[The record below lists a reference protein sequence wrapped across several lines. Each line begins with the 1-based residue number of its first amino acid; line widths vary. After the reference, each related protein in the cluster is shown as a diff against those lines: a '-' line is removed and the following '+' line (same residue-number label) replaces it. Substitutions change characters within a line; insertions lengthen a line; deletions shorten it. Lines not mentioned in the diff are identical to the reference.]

1 MKKKVTKKKNA
12 KTAILESMNNK
23 KSMRK
28 RQDEE
33 ADKKVQEIER
43 LAAIRDMIKVR
54 AAARADEEKKVT

>member
-12 KTAILESMNNK
+12 KAAILESMNNK

-43 LAAIRDMIKVR
+43 LAGIRDMIKVR
-54 AAARADEEKKVT
+54 AAARADEEKKVV